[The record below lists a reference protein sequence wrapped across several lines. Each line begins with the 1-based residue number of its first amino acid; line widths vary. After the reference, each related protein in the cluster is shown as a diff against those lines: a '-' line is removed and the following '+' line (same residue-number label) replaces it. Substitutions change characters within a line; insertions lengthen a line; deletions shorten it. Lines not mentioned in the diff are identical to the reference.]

1 MNDPLGGRDISGR
14 TRSVPPENRFSLQ
27 EAGINKH
34 LTQRT
39 RDAGALEKAGRIFLD
54 ENGEGATEVIF
65 KIRKAST
72 GDAEAIVE
80 VLDHVPFLRDCY
92 RGEAGISLVENN
104 PDIFW
109 LADLDG
115 RVASVMIVQRKYD
128 FRRLEI
134 SLIVT
139 KPEFR
144 RCDYA
149 RGLIHKAKQIAAD
162 DKVDLVAYPEND
174 ISRDL
179 FISEQFSLVPSEEKH
194 PMYRFFG
201 AQIEPR

>member
-1 MNDPLGGRDISGR
+1 MTGFDPTSSLSQERSFRSPARLLARSQTCWPGSG
-14 TRSVPPENRFSLQ
+14 SSILNQHYFRF
-27 EAGINKH
+27 
-34 LTQRT
+34 
-39 RDAGALEKAGRIFLD
+39 
-54 ENGEGATEVIF
+54 GERATKVIF
-65 KIRKAST
+65 RIRKAST

-80 VLDHVPFLRDCY
+80 VLDHAPFLKDCY

-128 FRRLEI
+128 FGRLEI

-144 RCDYA
+144 RRDYA
-149 RGLIHKAKQIAAD
+149 RGLIRKAKQIAAE

-179 FISEQFSLVPSEEKH
+179 FIIEQFRLVPSEEKH
-194 PMYRFFG
+194 PMYRFSG
-201 AQIEPR
+201 TKIEPR

>member
-1 MNDPLGGRDISGR
+1 MEGESELE
-14 TRSVPPENRFSLQ
+14 VRF
-27 EAGINKH
+27 
-34 LTQRT
+34 
-39 RDAGALEKAGRIFLD
+39 D
-54 ENGEGATEVIF
+54 
-65 KIRKAST
+65 IRKARAE
-72 GDAEAIVE
+72 DADAIVE
-80 VLDHVPFLRDCY
+80 VLDHVPFLKDRY

-128 FRRLEI
+128 FGRLEI

-144 RCDYA
+144 RREFA
-149 RGLIHKAKQIAAD
+149 RGLIHKAKRMAAD
-162 DKVDLVAYPEND
+162 SEVELVAYAEND

-179 FISEQFSLVPSEEKH
+179 FISEQHCRPVK
-194 PMYRFFG
+194 R
-201 AQIEPR
+201 